1 MKLPNPPDP
10 KDFFRQKLMFE
21 MHLALKDK
29 FEHKIDLFE
38 DSAGNS
44 FLESKT
50 LDITYHMISDSIE
63 FIARQM
69 GREGNLAGEVL
80 LFSLELKTCD

>member
-1 MKLPNPPDP
+1 MRLKLPNPPDP

-21 MHLALKDK
+21 VHLALKDK
-29 FEHKIDLFE
+29 FEHKIDSFE
-38 DSAGNS
+38 DSAGNL

-50 LDITYHMISDSIE
+50 LDITYHTISDSIE

-69 GREGNLAGEVL
+69 GREGNLAGEAL
-80 LFSLELKTCD
+80 LFSLELK